1 MRRPAS
7 EEPSRGRGSRVPG
20 AGHGGGRK
28 RGSPSAAG
36 SRGAHPEALGP
47 LAGGA
52 WLRLGACARSVGGR
66 GAQGRD
72 AARPGR
78 PAARDALGPPA
89 TPRGMVSP
97 GRPLPAGTRQAASLL
112 RLGLLLLPPL
122 LRGSGAQKGERAGGR
137 GRETGPAWLHGRER
151 AATCAPPPARGP
163 ASQRRAPS
171 RGRSPVPS
179 SLSQRAGA
187 AQGCRPSSGGGNAG
201 LRAQLPRF
209 SSAGVSRV
217 VRAGGQSAVLAAK
230 IN

>member
-1 MRRPAS
+1 M
-7 EEPSRGRGSRVPG
+7 PG
-20 AGHGGGRK
+20 AGRGGGRK

-36 SRGAHPEALGP
+36 DRGEHPEALGP

-52 WLRLGACARSVGGR
+52 WRRLGACARSVGGR

-122 LRGSGAQKGERAGGR
+122 LRGSGAQKGERASGRASERNGPCVAARLGAGCQLCSATGAWHRVAKSPFAGTEPRSFLPLPARR
-137 GRETGPAWLHGRER
+137 GRPRLQAFLRRGER
-151 AATCAPPPARGP
+151 GAAGTAAALQLGGGVRSGASRG
-163 ASQRRAPS
+163 AERRADCD
-171 RGRSPVPS
+171 RGIG
-179 SLSQRAGA
+179 GA
-187 AQGCRPSSGGGNAG
+187 DLGEKC
-201 LRAQLPRF
+201 
-209 SSAGVSRV
+209 
-217 VRAGGQSAVLAAK
+217 
-230 IN
+230 